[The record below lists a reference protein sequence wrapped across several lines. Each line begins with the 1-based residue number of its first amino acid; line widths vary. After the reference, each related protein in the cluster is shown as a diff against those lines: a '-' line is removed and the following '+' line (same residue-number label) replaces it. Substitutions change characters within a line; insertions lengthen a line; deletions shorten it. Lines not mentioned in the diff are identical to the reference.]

1 MKKLFLIITAI
12 LTLTSC
18 NTPSNEKDNENASL
32 LALAAIA
39 NPIAVNLD
47 FQIKTSAGGYESN
60 KAVTVDGR
68 SVIFRDLRMYISEV
82 KLIGLNDGLTDVFF
96 STDGTWQGNN
106 VALIDF
112 ENGNASTGRGT
123 AAQNS
128 LVKGVAAGGLY
139 KGVQFTVGV
148 PEALNHLQASSQI
161 SPLNV
166 TPMYWA
172 WTSGYKFVN
181 VEFSLDGGTTFT
193 QFHLGSQGATGNACS
208 NDAATGTY
216 GNCPMKFRP
225 RIQVTG
231 AFNPQSQVIQID
243 LDQLLSGFTSGGANI
258 CMPAAAGTICNTLIQ
273 SLGVK
278 GRVTTSGSLTSTDVA
293 AGTGSVDSSITQK
306 VFSLK

>member
-1 MKKLFLIITAI
+1 MKKLFLIIATI

-39 NPIAVNLD
+39 NPTAVNLD

-82 KLIGLNDGLTDVFF
+82 KLIGLNDGLTDVTLT
-96 STDGTWQGNN
+96 TDGIWQGNN

-128 LVKGVAAGGLY
+128 LVRGVAAGGLY

-148 PEALNHLQASSQI
+148 PETMNHMQSSTASA
-161 SPLNV
+161 PLNV
-166 TPMYWA
+166 TQMYWS
-172 WTSGYKFVN
+172 WTLGYKFAN
-181 VEFSLDGGTTFT
+181 IEFSLDGGSNYT
-193 QFHLGSQGATGNACS
+193 QFHLGSQGATGNSCT
-208 NDAATGTY
+208 NDTITGT
-216 GNCPMKFRP
+216 GNCPLKFRP

-243 LDQLLSGFTSGGANI
+243 LDQLLSGFTTAGANS
-258 CMPAAAGTICNTLIQ
+258 CMPLGAGSFCNTLVQGFGI
-273 SLGVK
+273 K